1 MCGAGPQPLSQCR
14 SSPAMMVDRVIMV
27 DGLFLVDGQATV
39 ALCPPSSHTCCTPLP
54 GWQGQRCGPG
64 LAPSLQHKQLLVST
78 WDLGSL
84 AWYHF
89 NLVFHDLAMLPTYYT
104 ATPQTIDTT
113 RIEIWVFFS
122 FFFWSWNNVTPW
134 FFRAK
139 EFVKHRQH
147 CSIRKQ
153 FWLIQLPYL
162 DTTELKCCLIEPD
175 PTCWCPCP
183 SRRGG
188 SHRGCSARTRG
199 QTGDLSGSGALEP
212 WAAKW
217 RSAKRKQLHWEGK
230 QLQGGAKLW
239 KLRGETLK
247 CTN

>member
-1 MCGAGPQPLSQCR
+1 
-14 SSPAMMVDRVIMV
+14 
-27 DGLFLVDGQATV
+27 
-39 ALCPPSSHTCCTPLP
+39 
-54 GWQGQRCGPG
+54 
-64 LAPSLQHKQLLVST
+64 
-78 WDLGSL
+78 
-84 AWYHF
+84 
-89 NLVFHDLAMLPTYYT
+89 MLPAHYCY
-104 ATPQTIDTT
+104 PPNY
-113 RIEIWVFFS
+113 RPHPKCIWVFFS
-122 FFFWSWNNVTPW
+122 FWSWNNVTPW

-139 EFVKHRQH
+139 EFVKDRQH

-162 DTTELKCCLIEPD
+162 DTTELKCCLIKPD

-199 QTGDLSGSGALEP
+199 RTGDLSGSEALEP

-217 RSAKRKQLHWEGK
+217 RSAKRKRLHWEGK

>member
-1 MCGAGPQPLSQCR
+1 MPTFQPHLLYASSRLARTGVWAGFGSQPTAQT
-14 SSPAMMVDRVIMV
+14 A
-27 DGLFLVDGQATV
+27 
-39 ALCPPSSHTCCTPLP
+39 
-54 GWQGQRCGPG
+54 PG
-64 LAPSLQHKQLLVST
+64 LNLRFGFFGLVSFQFGIP
-78 WDLGSL
+78 LFGHAPNPL
-84 AWYHF
+84 HCYPPNYRPH
-89 NLVFHDLAMLPTYYT
+89 PKC
-104 ATPQTIDTT
+104 
-113 RIEIWVFFS
+113 IWVFFS
-122 FFFWSWNNVTPW
+122 FWSWNNVTPW

-188 SHRGCSARTRG
+188 SRRGCSARTRG
-199 QTGDLSGSGALEP
+199 RTGDLSGSGALEP

-217 RSAKRKQLHWEGK
+217 RSAKRKRLHWEGK

-247 CTN
+247 CRN